1 MLYRVVRKPH
11 SHFENRTSGVRHPLL
26 HGNRKHFITSRAN
39 PIRVL
44 IFNCTHGR
52 SGASFLETVLAKV
65 ATQLQLHSSVE
76 APYAFFDK
84 VLFCTNVTYADGH
97 FKGGKI
103 GPLLC
108 SIIGSC
114 AADTCHFPQT

>member
-11 SHFENRTSGVRHPLL
+11 GRLENCISGVRLPLL
-26 HGNRKHFITSRAN
+26 HGNRKYFITSRAN

-52 SGASFLETVLAKV
+52 SGTSFLETVLAKV
-65 ATQLQLHSSVE
+65 ATQLQLHGSAEV
-76 APYAFFDK
+76 PHAFFDEA
-84 VLFCTNVTYADGH
+84 VFCTNVTYADGH

-103 GPLLC
+103 FVMFYRSLLC
-108 SIIGSC
+108 R
-114 AADTCHFPQT
+114 

>member
-11 SHFENRTSGVRHPLL
+11 GRLENCFSGVRPPLL

-65 ATQLQLHSSVE
+65 ATQLQLYGSAE
-76 APYAFFDK
+76 APHAFFDK
-84 VLFCTNVTYADGH
+84 VVFCTNVTYADGH

-103 GPLLC
+103 VSLLC
-108 SIIGSC
+108 YTIGSC
-114 AADTCHFPQT
+114 VADTCHFPQT

>member
-11 SHFENRTSGVRHPLL
+11 GRLENCISGVRPPLL
-26 HGNRKHFITSRAN
+26 HGNRKHFITSRVN

-52 SGASFLETVLAKV
+52 SGTSFLETVLAKV
-65 ATQLQLHSSVE
+65 ATQLQLHGSAE
-76 APYAFFDK
+76 APHAFFDK
-84 VLFCTNVTYADGH
+84 VVFCTNVTYADGH

-103 GPLLC
+103 RSLLC
-108 SIIGSC
+108 FTAVSC
-114 AADTCHFPQT
+114 VADTCHFPQT